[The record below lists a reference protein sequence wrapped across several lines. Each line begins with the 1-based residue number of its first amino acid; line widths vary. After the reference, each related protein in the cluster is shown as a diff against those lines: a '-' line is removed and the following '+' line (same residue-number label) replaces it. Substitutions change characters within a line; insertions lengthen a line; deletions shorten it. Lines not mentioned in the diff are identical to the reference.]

1 MNDSDLLRLADLNR
15 MEYWRESLNWIPG
28 TEVFE
33 DQDAVFINSVVD
45 FPACNIVLMR
55 SRGTAEVISRAQQFF
70 SQRKRS
76 FALLLRNHGDQDAIK
91 FCRGSKMLMIS
102 DNAGMALEQPVNKKK
117 LRDGAELHW
126 VEDAKGLEGFEQVT
140 AEAYQDLGLPAAIT
154 HKYFALAD
162 RVLSPYSIWAVV
174 YYQDEPAAAAMA
186 ILSHGIAGIY
196 WVACA
201 KKSRGWVWPPTVRRK
216 WAMQR
221 STSGRWKVI
230 LQASQFGDPVY
241 RKLGYR
247 EITPEEL
254 HLLLRCWCL
263 SRSNSPL
270 WKPLLPSV

>member
-45 FPACNIVLMR
+45 FPACNIVLTR
-55 SRGTAEVISRAQQFF
+55 SQGTAEVISRAQQFF

-91 FCRGSKMLMIS
+91 FCRESKMLMIS

-201 KKSRGWVWPPTVRRK
+201 KKSRGLGLAAYCTQEVGNAAFDLGAR
-216 WAMQR
+216 
-221 STSGRWKVI
+221 KVI

-247 EITPEEL
+247 EITRYPWFI
-254 HLLLRCWCL
+254 C
-263 SRSNSPL
+263 
-270 WKPLLPSV
+270 SVKQALK

>member
-201 KKSRGWVWPPTVRRK
+201 KKSRAG
-216 WAMQR
+216 
-221 STSGRWKVI
+221 SGRLLYAGSGQCSVRPRGAQSDPAGQSVWRPR
-230 LQASQFGDPVY
+230 LQETGLSGDNPLSMV
-241 RKLGYR
+241 
-247 EITPEEL
+247 
-254 HLLLRCWCL
+254 HLF
-263 SRSNSPL
+263 SKTGP
-270 WKPLLPSV
+270 